1 MKLTPIEK
9 SESAS
14 SQPPNSSESMK
25 RRSFFGKAGLGSAA
39 LAVTGMGSAAL
50 AQSHEDHQHEEATGP
65 LASATVSFG
74 QWQSTPALDR
84 FPNVSD
90 RFRNQH
96 QVIPH
101 EVTIRAG
108 GSVNFI
114 IAGLHHIL
122 IYGDGT
128 EAGDIN
134 QALTQPV
141 TAPPGLPLLINDPTN
156 RIYRGLDPSLF
167 PQDRVEVVNFHEP
180 GTYFVACGVLNHFV
194 QGMFGYVRV
203 LPCHCQH

>member
-1 MKLTPIEK
+1 METEINSRQGLTVQQHTETFMKQTPIEK

-14 SQPPNSSESMK
+14 SQPPTSSESMK

-39 LAVTGMGSAAL
+39 LAVTGMGSAAQ

-74 QWQSTPALDR
+74 QWQSTPSLDR

-101 EVTIRAG
+101 EVTIR
-108 GSVNFI
+108 
-114 IAGLHHIL
+114 
-122 IYGDGT
+122 
-128 EAGDIN
+128 
-134 QALTQPV
+134 
-141 TAPPGLPLLINDPTN
+141 
-156 RIYRGLDPSLF
+156 
-167 PQDRVEVVNFHEP
+167 
-180 GTYFVACGVLNHFV
+180 
-194 QGMFGYVRV
+194 
-203 LPCHCQH
+203 